1 MVRYIRTVRWST
13 TLLPLVAITL
23 LLSLIVSHAHGDALA
38 IISHYNG
45 SSARFDVISNDH
57 GPLAVVS
64 RWNAP
69 GVISS

>member
-13 TLLPLVAITL
+13 TLLPLVTITL
-23 LLSLIVSHAHGDALA
+23 LLYLVVSHAHGDVLA

-45 SSARFDVISNDH
+45 SSACFGVTSNDH
-57 GPLAVVS
+57 GPLAVGS

-69 GVISS
+69 GMISS